1 MNSLFSKKSSFTKA
15 IITLLVMTSTTVL
28 GTNFSQKASAFSVC
42 GLTREYASFKT
53 KSYLI
58 TVCVGEASFQM
69 NQKSSAPR
77 GGVWKSFAR
86 KPLVSIA
93 SLYFSPQGAWNYTH
107 TRLKCI
113 TMERAI
119 NGFLSKRKEKYFE
132 DRMINTIIFW
142 IPDSCLLERTVN
154 HL

>member
-69 NQKSSAPR
+69 IKMYHDGTGYQRITVQKEGKIFR
-77 GGVWKSFAR
+77 GSDD
-86 KPLVSIA
+86 
-93 SLYFSPQGAWNYTH
+93 QHNYILDSRQLLIGTDGEPPV
-107 TRLKCI
+107 I
-113 TMERAI
+113 ERVI
-119 NGFLSKRKEKYFE
+119 QSK
-132 DRMINTIIFW
+132 
-142 IPDSCLLERTVN
+142 
-154 HL
+154 